1 MKGIIRQVIRRIVS
15 SWMLPEYCAV
25 AIFSSLGN
33 EPHHALRRLAKAKAG
48 SAPKLKRVQE
58 LRAQAVREDHLT
70 PAGLAR
76 PGHLV
81 RKIING

>member
-1 MKGIIRQVIRRIVS
+1 MEFTTAMPPAAAVPLRRTEGS
-15 SWMLPEYCAV
+15 
-25 AIFSSLGN
+25 GQKN